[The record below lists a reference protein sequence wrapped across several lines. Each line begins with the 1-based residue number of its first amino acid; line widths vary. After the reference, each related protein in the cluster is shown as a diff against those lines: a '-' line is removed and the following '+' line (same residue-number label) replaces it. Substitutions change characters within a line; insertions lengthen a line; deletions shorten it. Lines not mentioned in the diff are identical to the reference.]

1 MRRILL
7 GAVMALGLLVGVAP
21 PADAAALQPGQHI
34 WLSHAGCTVDL
45 VYGTFGNAFADMTI
59 LTQACN
65 GNSAVHVSAIRNGF
79 PVQSPDCT
87 LFEVIWGPQRTG
99 CALLLNPTGVRSYV
113 ASDTNGAYGAA
124 VRLCTNQS
132 GCAWRNVSVFG

>member
-1 MRRILL
+1 MRRALVAILAALALLL
-7 GAVMALGLLVGVAP
+7 GAA
-21 PADAAALQPGQHI
+21 PADAATLQPGQHI

-87 LFEVIWGPQRTG
+87 LFEVIWGPQRAG

-124 VRLCTNQS
+124 VRLCTNAS
-132 GCAWRNVSVFG
+132 GCAWRTVSIFG